1 MVKSTSPK
9 PDNRKDNVEKI
20 QYNINQTIHNMEMAD
35 DMLQKTDDPKTRKE
49 LKEKNKRRED
59 ALDGL
64 REEIRDEAKDRRNS
78 HRS

>member
-64 REEIRDEAKDRRNS
+64 REEIRDEAKSRKPE
-78 HRS
+78 HR